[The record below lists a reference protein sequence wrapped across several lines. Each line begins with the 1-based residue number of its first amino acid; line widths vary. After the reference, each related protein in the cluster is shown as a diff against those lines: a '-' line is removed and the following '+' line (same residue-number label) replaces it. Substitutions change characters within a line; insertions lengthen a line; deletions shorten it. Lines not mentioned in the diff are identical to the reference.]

1 MCKRRAGCERPVF
14 RLVCHVVPQSA
25 STLTV
30 EGRGPDVFR
39 TDGKRRREEGMIE
52 EPAGTR
58 TGPTA
63 QQIDLFRAVE
73 DVHELTG
80 AIVVLLTDAES
91 VSIAVAGD
99 EDELPPPL
107 RALLGGK
114 QLAAAGS
121 VRALLEPIS
130 EELGDTHVN
139 YSILALE
146 KGHVLTIAFDA
157 EANFDVVQTVGREAS
172 QMISE
177 ILTSAPN

>member
-1 MCKRRAGCERPVF
+1 M
-14 RLVCHVVPQSA
+14 
-25 STLTV
+25 
-30 EGRGPDVFR
+30 
-39 TDGKRRREEGMIE
+39 TD
-52 EPAGTR
+52 EPEGTR
-58 TGPTA
+58 KGPTA

-80 AIVVLLTDAES
+80 AIVVLLTDAAG
-91 VSIAVAGD
+91 VAIAVAGD
-99 EDELPPPL
+99 EDDLPPSL
-107 RALLGGK
+107 RAVLGGA

-139 YSILALE
+139 YSILAVG
-146 KGHVLTIAFDA
+146 KAHVLTIAFDA

-177 ILTSAPN
+177 ILTTAPN